1 MLNMEFYYKNGETMD
16 IGFIGFGKVNQTL
29 ANKLTKQYKTY
40 VSIENRSEETIKRIK
55 QTETIKL
62 DSNKQLM
69 EKCDIIISANSPK
82 NALNVAKQFSNYE
95 GLYLDLNNIN
105 PTTTLKIEQ
114 IFSNNFIDGAIIG
127 KVENLKLLILSGPK
141 SKKLSIF
148 KNCNIKTNIIS
159 DKIGDAS
166 KLKMLRSIYTKGVSA
181 LLIETFENANN
192 LSSQLW
198 DILEIT
204 ENTDFKSSST
214 SRIKN
219 SKKNKKRKNEE
230 LNEILNFLK
239 NQNSSTNNLIMT
251 EATKNK
257 FEKL

>member
-1 MLNMEFYYKNGETMD
+1 
-16 IGFIGFGKVNQTL
+16 
-29 ANKLTKQYKTY
+29 
-40 VSIENRSEETIKRIK
+40 
-55 QTETIKL
+55 
-62 DSNKQLM
+62 
-69 EKCDIIISANSPK
+69 
-82 NALNVAKQFSNYE
+82 
-95 GLYLDLNNIN
+95 
-105 PTTTLKIEQ
+105 
-114 IFSNNFIDGAIIG
+114 
-127 KVENLKLLILSGPK
+127 
-141 SKKLSIF
+141 
-148 KNCNIKTNIIS
+148 
-159 DKIGDAS
+159 
-166 KLKMLRSIYTKGVSA
+166 MLRSIYTKGVSA